1 MEEYA
6 DAESKG
12 VKAHFRMDESGV
24 IRLESAEATFQREV
38 IEEVKED
45 ADKDKKKADAPDFDK
60 GTLDAL
66 KDKFKDFFNGDGDN
80 EEEAR
85 KVLEELANAKKE
97 EEAANDEAEKTE
109 EQEETGEEEKEPKVD
124 AEEEK
129 KESGEEAEK
138 AEEKEEEA
146 KEEEKDEKV
155 EEEVNWHFKQE
166 K

>member
-97 EEAANDEAEKTE
+97 EEAAKEEEAEKTE
-109 EQEETGEEEKEPKVD
+109 EQEETAEEEKEPKVD
-124 AEEEK
+124 EEEEK

-138 AEEKEEEA
+138 TEEKEEET
-146 KEEEKDEKV
+146 KEGEEKKDEKV
-155 EEEVNWHFKQE
+155 EEEVNWHF
-166 K
+166 

>member
-1 MEEYA
+1 
-6 DAESKG
+6 
-12 VKAHFRMDESGV
+12 MDESGV

-45 ADKDKKKADAPDFDK
+45 DKKKKDAPDFDK

-97 EEAANDEAEKTE
+97 EEEKKS
-109 EQEETGEEEKEPKVD
+109 GDEEEKTGDDEKKAEEEPK
-124 AEEEK
+124 AEEEEK
-129 KESGEEAEK
+129 KEEEEKPEEAK
-138 AEEKEEEA
+138 AEEA
-146 KEEEKDEKV
+146 KEGEEKK
-155 EEEVNWHFKQE
+155 EEEK
-166 K
+166 

>member
-97 EEAANDEAEKTE
+97 EEQAANDEAEKTE
-109 EQEETGEEEKEPKVD
+109 EQEETAEEEKKEPKVD
-124 AEEEK
+124 EEEEK

-146 KEEEKDEKV
+146 KEGEKDEKV
-155 EEEVNWHFKQE
+155 EEEVNWHF
-166 K
+166 

>member
-1 MEEYA
+1 MG
-6 DAESKG
+6 G

-85 KVLEELANAKKE
+85 KVLEELANTKKE
-97 EEAANDEAEKTE
+97 EEADKEEEAEKTE
-109 EQEETGEEEKEPKVD
+109 EQEQ
-124 AEEEK
+124 

-138 AEEKEEEA
+138 TEEKEEET
-146 KEEEKDEKV
+146 KEGEEKKDEK
-155 EEEVNWHFKQE
+155 
-166 K
+166 